1 MSSGAAA
8 SGGDRSEGLRAA
20 DRASRTWRWI
30 RAATLLGIGISILA
44 HLFLWLI
51 AGLIMVFTYSNA
63 RPKPIPVGDVEFA
76 VVIDEEF
83 SKIQSEEIREDTP
96 VIPETP
102 TDLTETSLDLLDASM
117 MSDVAS
123 LSLDLDEIG
132 SSVGAGDVG
141 SISKLATGVTGAGT
155 SFFGVEAEGFR
166 FAYIVDMSGSM
177 EVAGKWERTRQELI
191 ASIEELSEGAM
202 FLVVLFSSD
211 AALLDGR
218 KEWSDATDRNKR
230 WVRGVLSQIA
240 PSGATHPMPAFMV
253 VLTTRPRPDAIY
265 FMTDGQFDESAVV
278 ELQRMN
284 MEMQI
289 PIHCIT
295 FGDRSAEVQMR
306 QIAKDSGGS
315 YTHVEVSGP

>member
-1 MSSGAAA
+1 MATGVGATDSSK
-8 SGGDRSEGLRAA
+8 SEGLQAA
-20 DRASRTWRWI
+20 DRVGRTWRWI
-30 RAATLLGIGISILA
+30 RTATILGIGISILA

-51 AGLIMVFTYSNA
+51 AGLIMVFTYSSA

-76 VVIDEEF
+76 VVTDEEF
-83 SKIQSEEIREDTP
+83 SKIQSQEILEEAP

-102 TDLTETSLDLLDASM
+102 TEQTETSLDLLDSSM

-123 LSLDLDEIG
+123 LSLDLEGIG

-141 SISKLATGVTGAGT
+141 SISKLAAGVSGAGT

-177 EVAGKWERTRQELI
+177 DVAGKWERTRQELI
-191 ASIEELSEGAM
+191 ASIEELAEGAM

-211 AALLDGR
+211 AALLEGR
-218 KEWSDATDRNKR
+218 KDWTDAVDRNKR

-240 PSGATHPMPAFMV
+240 PNGATHPMPAFMV

-265 FMTDGQFDESAVV
+265 FMTDGQFDESVAI

-284 MEMQI
+284 LELQI